1 MSKVVFASDQLP
13 AHLDERSRQRLWLD
27 LFTDHLCAADI
38 SFFPDAPFYSRSEFL
53 KFGDIAVSQLDSNIQ
68 TAVRTQR
75 HVEADSRGDYIIG
88 TMLNG
93 TSSLIRQE
101 GREAI
106 RGVGQAMLYTNA
118 APIAAQHDGPVAI
131 RCVTVP
137 RALLAERLPN
147 FEDLAVK
154 PLAAS
159 PALRHLERYLAI
171 VIDSDI
177 DADLVLKENISTHLI
192 DLVALVLGARGDSA
206 ELATRRGLR
215 AARLQD
221 VIADIRGRFA
231 DPSFSPSELARHL
244 GLSPRYVQE
253 LLQETGSSFT
263 ERVTELRLQKAR
275 KMLLDSRYNRS
286 KITDIAYACG
296 FNEVSYFNRCFRRRF
311 GTSPRHYR
319 SDVGEP
325 M

>member
-286 KITDIAYACG
+286 KISDIAYACG

-319 SDVGEP
+319 RDVGEP

>member
-93 TSSLIRQE
+93 TSSLIRQD

-286 KITDIAYACG
+286 KISDIAYACG

-319 SDVGEP
+319 RDVGEP

>member
-1 MSKVVFASDQLP
+1 MKFDSGAPDLDWYAQSISSGRACGALPHTTHLRGDQLCCGIRLHSQLCRATMSKVVFASDQLP
-13 AHLDERSRQRLWLD
+13 AQLDAGARQRLWLD

-53 KFGDIAVSQLDSNIQ
+53 KFGDIAVSQLDANIQ
-68 TAVRTQR
+68 TAMRTQR
-75 HVEADSRGDYIIG
+75 HVEADTRGDYIIG

-93 TSSLIRQE
+93 TSTLIQQE

-137 RALLAERLPN
+137 RVLLAERLPN

-177 DADLVLKENISTHLI
+177 DADPVLKDNVSTHLI
-192 DLVALVLGARGDSA
+192 DLVALVLGAPRS
-206 ELATRRGLR
+206 EIM
-215 AARLQD
+215 
-221 VIADIRGRFA
+221 IADQQ
-231 DPSFSPSELARHL
+231 
-244 GLSPRYVQE
+244 GLQ
-253 LLQETGSSFT
+253 
-263 ERVTELRLQKAR
+263 
-275 KMLLDSRYNRS
+275 
-286 KITDIAYACG
+286 
-296 FNEVSYFNRCFRRRF
+296 
-311 GTSPRHYR
+311 
-319 SDVGEP
+319 
-325 M
+325 

>member
-13 AHLDERSRQRLWLD
+13 AHLDEGARQRLWLD

-53 KFGDIAVSQLDSNIQ
+53 KLGDIAVTQIEANIQ

-75 HVEADSRGDYIIG
+75 HVEADTRGDYIIG
-88 TMLNG
+88 TTFNG
-93 TSSLIRQE
+93 VSTLIRQE

-106 RGVGQAMLYTNA
+106 RGAGEAMLYTNA
-118 APIAAQHDGPVAI
+118 APIASQLDGPIAFRGI
-131 RCVTVP
+131 TVP

-147 FEDLAVK
+147 FEDLALT

-177 DADLVLKENISTHLI
+177 DADLVLKENIGTHLI
-192 DLVALVLGARGDSA
+192 DLVALALGARGDSA

-221 VIADIRGRFA
+221 VIADIRRRFA
-231 DPSFSPSELARHL
+231 DPSFSPSELARKL

-286 KITDIAYACG
+286 KISDIAYACG

-319 SDVGEP
+319 RDVGEP

>member
-13 AHLDERSRQRLWLD
+13 AQLDAGARRRLWLD

-53 KFGDIAVSQLDSNIQ
+53 KFGDIAVSQLDANIQ

-93 TSSLIRQE
+93 TSTLIQQE

-221 VIADIRGRFA
+221 VIANLRARFA
-231 DPSFSPSELARHL
+231 DASFSPSELAHSL
-244 GLSPRYVQE
+244 GLSQRYVQE
-253 LLQETGSSFT
+253 LLHETGSSFT

-286 KITDIAYACG
+286 KISDIAYACG

-319 SDVGEP
+319 RDVGEP

>member
-13 AHLDERSRQRLWLD
+13 AQLDAAARRRLWLD

-53 KFGDIAVSQLDSNIQ
+53 KFGDIAVTQLEANIQ
-68 TAVRTQR
+68 TAVRNQR
-75 HVEADSRGDYIIG
+75 HVQADTRGDYIIG
-88 TMLNG
+88 TTFNG
-93 TSSLIRQE
+93 VSTLIKQE

-106 RGVGQAMLYTNA
+106 RGAGEAMLYTNA
-118 APIAAQHDGPVAI
+118 APIASQLDGPIAFRGI
-131 RCVTVP
+131 TVP

-147 FEDLAVK
+147 FEDLALT
-154 PLAAS
+154 PLAPS

-177 DADLVLKENISTHLI
+177 DADLVLQDNVGTHLI

-206 ELATRRGLR
+206 DLATRRGLR

-221 VIADIRGRFA
+221 VIANIRARFA
-231 DPSFSPSELARHL
+231 DASFSPNELARKL

-263 ERVTELRLQKAR
+263 ERVAELRLQKAR
-275 KMLLDSRYNRS
+275 KMLLDSRYDRS
-286 KITDIAYACG
+286 KISDIAYACG

-311 GTSPRHYR
+311 GASPRHYR
-319 SDVGEP
+319 RDVGEP
-325 M
+325 T